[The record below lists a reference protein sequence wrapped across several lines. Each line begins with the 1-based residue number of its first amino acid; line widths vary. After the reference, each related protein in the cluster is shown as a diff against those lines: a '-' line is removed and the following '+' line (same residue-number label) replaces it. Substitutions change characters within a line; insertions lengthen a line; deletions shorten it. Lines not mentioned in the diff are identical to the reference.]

1 MKTKRGFNQKNKLLR
16 GVLKMSD
23 YINKLIKV
31 ELLNKFY
38 YKGKVIEDSE
48 NFIVLID
55 LNSKEVRIN
64 KNSIMCLEV
73 LN

>member
-1 MKTKRGFNQKNKLLR
+1 MN
-16 GVLKMSD
+16 D